1 MKSVIEKIGSIP
13 NWYGVAIVLIYALLM
28 AEYLSEINN
37 LCIDYDLKANN
48 IMKIFMGI
56 SYVLT
61 IISSV
66 VIWVVLCLMFH
77 LTALLLDGKQIFSKF
92 LFISSYLYVIPAV
105 AMVVAII
112 LLGKIDIGGSGIQVE
127 ELVSNSKFNAI
138 TNGVNCSF
146 LLFYL
151 FTAFC
156 IHYLYDLRWLY
167 SILSV
172 VIPVVSIWGM
182 TTLFDLL

>member
-37 LCIDYDLKANN
+37 LCIDYELKANN

-77 LTALLLDGKQIFSKF
+77 LMALLLDGKQIFSKF
-92 LFISSYLYVIPAV
+92 LFIDSYYN
-105 AMVVAII
+105 
-112 LLGKIDIGGSGIQVE
+112 DIY
-127 ELVSNSKFNAI
+127 L
-138 TNGVNCSF
+138 
-146 LLFYL
+146 LLF
-151 FTAFC
+151 
-156 IHYLYDLRWLY
+156 
-167 SILSV
+167 
-172 VIPVVSIWGM
+172 
-182 TTLFDLL
+182 

>member
-37 LCIDYDLKANN
+37 LCIDYELKANN

-66 VIWVVLCLMFH
+66 VIWGVLCLMFH
-77 LTALLLDGKQIFSKF
+77 LTALLLDGKQVFSKF
-92 LFISSYLYVIPAV
+92 LFLSSYFYIIPAV
-105 AMVVAII
+105 AMVVAIV
-112 LLGKIDIGGSGIQVE
+112 LLGGVEVEESAIQVE
-127 ELVSNSKFNAI
+127 KLVSNSKFNVI
-138 TNGVNCSF
+138 TNIVNFSF
-146 LLFYL
+146 FIFYS
-151 FTAFC
+151 FSAFC
-156 IHYLYDLRWLY
+156 IRYLYGLGWIRSFL
-167 SILSV
+167 SI
-172 VIPVVSIWGM
+172 VIPIASIWGM
-182 TTLFDLL
+182 TSFFNIL